1 MQTIKLKGLNN
12 VRDIGGISIN
22 GKTLKY
28 NLFIRGKSLYT
39 ATASDV
45 KVLVSHGI
53 RKIIDLRTDMEAS
66 RKPDVE
72 IKGVSYC
79 HIPIFN
85 REVPGITSHK
95 RNDAIDLTKIY
106 AGMLKE
112 EYLDNISKIIKEIIN
127 TDGCVYFHCS
137 EGKDR
142 TGIISMILL
151 LLLGAKK
158 EDILEDYLYTN
169 VTNNYLSKKY
179 YLFTLISTG
188 SKDKAS
194 NIRSFYL
201 AKEEYVEAAFEVIS
215 EKYNNI
221 EDFAFIGL
229 KLTKQELID
238 FRNKCLQN

>member
-79 HIPIFN
+79 HIPVFN

-112 EYLDNISKIIKEIIN
+112 EYLD
-127 TDGCVYFHCS
+127 
-137 EGKDR
+137 
-142 TGIISMILL
+142 
-151 LLLGAKK
+151 K

-169 VTNNYLSKKY
+169 VINNYLSKKY

-201 AKEEYVEAAFEVIS
+201 AKEEYIEAAFEVIS

-221 EDFAFIGL
+221 EDFAFRGL
-229 KLTKQELID
+229 KLTEQELIE
-238 FRNKCLQN
+238 FRDKCLQN